1 MLSRRD
7 LVAKLAAG
15 TAIVGTGL
23 VARASFG
30 SVKQAAGTGRV
41 DGMAETLA
49 PSALVVDGSH
59 GDAAADAAT
68 DAATPPPWE
77 LVSPLAIGSEVSHGW
92 RVAGLG
98 AVVNG
103 SCVLTLENER
113 GRSHR
118 VHICRNDGSPQGLV
132 YTDRFDLVAMNGGQ
146 GDLPTE
152 ESFGLAVAE
161 LAHVLAGNERRHE
174 AIATALLPQAERV
187 RLYSGDADRRLR

>member
-7 LVAKLAAG
+7 LVGKLAAG

-30 SVKQAAGTGRV
+30 SVKPAAGTGRV
-41 DGMAETLA
+41 DGSAEALA
-49 PSALVVDGSH
+49 PSAPAVDGNH
-59 GDAAADAAT
+59 GDAAT
-68 DAATPPPWE
+68 VPPWE
-77 LVSPLAIGSEVSHGW
+77 LVHPLAIGSMVAHGW
-92 RVAGLG
+92 RVAALSGV
-98 AVVNG
+98 ADG

-118 VHICRNDGSPQGLV
+118 VHICRNDGNPQGLV

-152 ESFGLAVAE
+152 ESFALAVAE
-161 LAHVLAGNERRHE
+161 VAHVLAGNERRHAE
-174 AIATALLPQAERV
+174 IATALLPQAERI